1 MIEAEV
7 IVALC
12 TIITVCGAIFKYAVL
27 RPLETSIGN
36 LNAAVDRLRGSFRLY
51 EDRLRLCE
59 VQIAELNQRVRSNQ
73 HRIDSVEHRLDAL
86 ELIAHEKTH

>member
-1 MIEAEV
+1 MIQAEV
-7 IVALC
+7 IGALC
-12 TIITVCGAIFKYAVL
+12 AIITLCGVLFKYAVL

-36 LNAAVDRLRGSFRLY
+36 LNEAVDRLRETFRLY

-73 HRIDSVEHRLDAL
+73 HRLDAL
-86 ELIAHEKTH
+86 ELTLHEKFGH